1 ALTGVFPKEQ
11 LAGAEVVEE
20 ATAIH
25 DIDGEVLFHRF
36 AVVRG
41 REDVGAV
48 DVAADEVLGDLLLAY
63 GDGQTWN
70 PKALLGEA
78 RQRGIEGGM
87 GCDDFDE
94 LRFVA
99 YSYPKLAVQFLR
111 TGEEVAMLELFT
123 WVPVPPAGESEHEPL
138 RPGAFERWSLR

>member
-1 ALTGVFPKEQ
+1 APEPEEVALMAALDPKTARMVAGVELNALALTGVFPKEQ

-99 YSYPKLAVQFLR
+99 YSYPK
-111 TGEEVAMLELFT
+111 
-123 WVPVPPAGESEHEPL
+123 
-138 RPGAFERWSLR
+138 